1 MLIKID
7 LKSILIYNLKE
18 RSINMIIKKITDN
31 EFKKYGQ
38 VLKDYDCSELL
49 EKMKSTPLPS
59 DVIYEPS
66 IKELEDLKIA
76 EQLRVREFGEL
87 PIQIGYCNGNNFMLN
102 AVEYH
107 RSSEIN
113 IAVTDLILLLGW
125 QQDIEEDYT
134 YVTSNIEAFLVPA
147 GTAIE
152 VYATTLHYAPCN
164 ANEGGFRCVVVLP
177 KDTNLSLENNNE
189 KSGEDALLFAKNKW
203 LIGHK
208 DTDLGQQGAFIGL
221 VGENISLK

>member
-1 MLIKID
+1 
-7 LKSILIYNLKE
+7 
-18 RSINMIIKKITDN
+18 MIIRKVTDK

-38 VLKDYDCSELL
+38 VLNNYDFSELI
-49 EKMKSTPLPS
+49 EKMQSTPLPS
-59 DVIYEPS
+59 DVIYQPS
-66 IKELEDLKIA
+66 IKELEELKIA
-76 EQLRVREFGEL
+76 EELRVREFGEL
-87 PIQIGYCNGNNFMLN
+87 PIQIGYCNGNNYMLN

-113 IAVTDLILLLGW
+113 VAVTDLILLLGW
-125 QQDIEEDYT
+125 QQDIKEDYT
-134 YVTSNIEAFLVPA
+134 YETSNIEAFLVPA

-177 KDTNLSLENNNE
+177 KDTNLSLENKIE
-189 KSGEDALLFAKNKW
+189 KTYEDALLFARNKW

-208 DTDLGQQGAFIGL
+208 DTNLGEQGAFIGL

>member
-1 MLIKID
+1 MVIK
-7 LKSILIYNLKE
+7 SV
-18 RSINMIIKKITDN
+18 TDR

-38 VLKDYDCSELL
+38 VLKNYDCSEIIK
-49 EKMKSTPLPS
+49 KMECTPLPS

-76 EQLRVREFGEL
+76 ENLKIREFGEL
-87 PIQIGYCNGNNFMLN
+87 PIQVGYCNGNNHLLN

-113 IAVTDLILLLGW
+113 IAVTDLILLIGC
-125 QQDIEEDYT
+125 QQDIEDDYS
-134 YVTSNIEAFLVPA
+134 YDTSKIEAFMVSA
-147 GTAIE
+147 GTMIE

-164 ANEGGFRCVVVLP
+164 AHEDGFKCVVILP
-177 KDTNLSLENNNE
+177 RDTNLSLENNIE
-189 KSGEDALLFAKNKW
+189 KANEDALLFAKNKW

-208 DTDLGQQGAFIGL
+208 DTDLGAQGAFIGL
-221 VGENISLK
+221 VGENIHI

>member
-1 MLIKID
+1 MVIKSVND
-7 LKSILIYNLKE
+7 K
-18 RSINMIIKKITDN
+18 
-31 EFKKYGQ
+31 EFKKYGR
-38 VLKDYDCSELL
+38 VLKNYDCAEII

-66 IKELEDLKIA
+66 IKELEALKIA
-76 EQLRVREFGEL
+76 KELEEREYGGL
-87 PIQIGYCNGNNFMLN
+87 PIQVGYCNGNNYLLN

-113 IAVTDLILLLGW
+113 IAVTDFILLLGW
-125 QQDIEEDYT
+125 QQDINDDYT
-134 YVTSNIEAFLVPA
+134 YETSKIEAFKVPA

-164 ANEGGFRCVVVLP
+164 VEEGGFRCVVVLP
-177 KDTNLSLENNNE
+177 KDTNLDLQAKPE
-189 KSGEDALLFAKNKW
+189 KVGEDALLFARNKW

-208 DTDLGQQGAFIGL
+208 DTDLGEQGAFIGL
-221 VGENISLK
+221 VGENISVKNAK

>member
-1 MLIKID
+1 MVIKSVND
-7 LKSILIYNLKE
+7 K
-18 RSINMIIKKITDN
+18 
-31 EFKKYGQ
+31 EFKKYGR
-38 VLKDYDCSELL
+38 VLKNYDCTEII

-66 IKELEDLKIA
+66 IKELESLKIA
-76 EQLRVREFGEL
+76 KELEEREYGGL
-87 PIQIGYCNGNNFMLN
+87 PIQVGYCNGNNYLLN

-113 IAVTDLILLLGW
+113 IAVTDFVLLLGW
-125 QQDIEEDYT
+125 QQDINDDYT
-134 YVTSNIEAFLVPA
+134 YETSKIEAFKVPA

-164 ANEGGFRCVVVLP
+164 VEDGGFRCVVVLP
-177 KDTNLSLENNNE
+177 KDTNLALEAKPE
-189 KSGEDALLFAKNKW
+189 KVGEDALLFARNKW

-208 DTDLGQQGAFIGL
+208 DTDLGEQGAFIGL
-221 VGENISLK
+221 VGENISVK

>member
-1 MLIKID
+1 MVIKSVND
-7 LKSILIYNLKE
+7 K
-18 RSINMIIKKITDN
+18 
-31 EFKKYGQ
+31 EFKKYGR
-38 VLKDYDCSELL
+38 VLKNYDCAEII

-66 IKELEDLKIA
+66 IKELEALKIA
-76 EQLRVREFGEL
+76 KELEEREYGGL
-87 PIQIGYCNGNNFMLN
+87 PIQVGYCNGNNYLLN

-113 IAVTDLILLLGW
+113 IAVTDFILLLGW
-125 QQDIEEDYT
+125 QQDINDDYT
-134 YVTSNIEAFLVPA
+134 YETSKIEAFKVPA

-164 ANEGGFRCVVVLP
+164 VEEGGFRCVVVLP
-177 KDTNLSLENNNE
+177 KDTNLELEAKTE
-189 KSGEDALLFAKNKW
+189 KVGEDALLFARNKW

-208 DTDLGQQGAFIGL
+208 DTDLGEQGAFIGL
-221 VGENISLK
+221 VGENISVK

>member
-1 MLIKID
+1 
-7 LKSILIYNLKE
+7 
-18 RSINMIIKKITDN
+18 MIIRNVNDK

-38 VLKDYDCSELL
+38 VLKNYDCTEII
-49 EKMKSTPLPS
+49 EKMKSTPLPE

-66 IKELEDLKIA
+66 IKELEELAIA
-76 EQLRVREFGEL
+76 KELQDREYGEL
-87 PIQIGYCNGNNFMLN
+87 PIQIGYCNGNNYMLN

-113 IAVTDLILLLGW
+113 IAATDLILLIGS
-125 QQDIEEDYT
+125 QQDIEDDYS
-134 YVTSNIEAFLVPA
+134 YDTSKIEAFKVPA

-164 ANEGGFRCVVVLP
+164 VNEEGFRCVVVLP
-177 KDTNLSLENNNE
+177 RDTNLPLENKAE
-189 KSGEDALLFAKNKW
+189 KSGEDALLFARNKW

-208 DTDLGQQGAFIGL
+208 DTDLGDQGAFIGL
-221 VGENISLK
+221 VGENISIK